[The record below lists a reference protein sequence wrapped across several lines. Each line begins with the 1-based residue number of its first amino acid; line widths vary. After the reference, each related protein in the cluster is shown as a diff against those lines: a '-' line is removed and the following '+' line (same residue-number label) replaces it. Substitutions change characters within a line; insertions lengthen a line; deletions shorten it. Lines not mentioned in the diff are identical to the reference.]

1 MVDEIENA
9 DEIEPV
15 EEAENA
21 DEIEPV
27 DEIESADGIESVD
40 EIENADEIEPVEEVE
55 NVDEIESVDE
65 TEDDTEIQFADGE
78 KLEFSSPKPKKLDF
92 DEDFEFAEDFK
103 VGKIDF
109 SFLDEDEDNSEEE
122 QKMQKPEDEI
132 VEQQKKTDFIEI
144 SEDSHDLPETEEV
157 EELETLE
164 TLSNQEATR
173 PFMFAGF
180 AQSKDNITDLTSIS
194 SKAIVESEDGTFHIE
209 GEPEKTDYVLDRNL
223 EELVE
228 SVIGK
233 K

>member
-1 MVDEIENA
+1 MD
-9 DEIEPV
+9 
-15 EEAENA
+15 
-21 DEIEPV
+21 
-27 DEIESADGIESVD
+27 S
-40 EIENADEIEPVEEVE
+40 
-55 NVDEIESVDE
+55 
-65 TEDDTEIQFADGE
+65 
-78 KLEFSSPKPKKLDF
+78 

-122 QKMQKPEDEI
+122 QKMQMPEDEI
-132 VEQQKKTDFIEI
+132 VEQQEKTDFIET
-144 SEDSHDLPETEEV
+144 SEDSQDLPETEKVEELEEV
-157 EELETLE
+157 EELDTLE

-180 AQSKDNITDLTSIS
+180 AQSKNNITDLTSIS

>member
-1 MVDEIENA
+1 MD
-9 DEIEPV
+9 
-15 EEAENA
+15 
-21 DEIEPV
+21 
-27 DEIESADGIESVD
+27 S
-40 EIENADEIEPVEEVE
+40 
-55 NVDEIESVDE
+55 
-65 TEDDTEIQFADGE
+65 
-78 KLEFSSPKPKKLDF
+78 

-122 QKMQKPEDEI
+122 QKMQMPEDEI
-132 VEQQKKTDFIEI
+132 VEQQEKTDFIET
-144 SEDSHDLPETEEV
+144 SEDSQDLPETEKV
-157 EELETLE
+157 EELDTLE

-180 AQSKDNITDLTSIS
+180 AQSKNNITDLTSIS

-233 K
+233 NKILTL

>member
-1 MVDEIENA
+1 MD
-9 DEIEPV
+9 
-15 EEAENA
+15 
-21 DEIEPV
+21 
-27 DEIESADGIESVD
+27 S
-40 EIENADEIEPVEEVE
+40 
-55 NVDEIESVDE
+55 
-65 TEDDTEIQFADGE
+65 
-78 KLEFSSPKPKKLDF
+78 

-122 QKMQKPEDEI
+122 QKMQMPEDEI
-132 VEQQKKTDFIEI
+132 VEQQEKTDFIET
-144 SEDSHDLPETEEV
+144 SEDSQDLPETEKVEEV
-157 EELETLE
+157 EELDTLE

-180 AQSKDNITDLTSIS
+180 AQSKNNITDLTSIS